1 MLELKGKYC
10 KDCKIF
16 TDNIEQEA
24 LSMVY
29 HFLDHPM
36 FEESKIRIM
45 PDVHAGEDIVVG
57 FTVPFTDHVNPDHVG
72 GDIGCSVSTAITDL
86 PVNEAD
92 YPAIEKTIREN
103 VKFGM
108 TIHEKSVYDV
118 KQLYKHLQTRLGEA
132 RQQWPDMVNN
142 MDVTEKG
149 ITAFLKRIDMSEH
162 MFYHSIGT
170 VGGGNHFVEMG
181 VTPEGKYAFTAH
193 CGSRNLGQKVWKYW
207 KLEAC
212 KLADSAKGYLT
223 GEAMRGYITDMVI
236 SQAYAEYNHMV
247 IDHLVMEAIVSS
259 SGKKAA
265 ITEQIYTTHNYI
277 DFGMKM
283 LRKGA
288 VAAPKGKKIVIPFNM
303 RDGLIICRGKGNE
316 DWNQSAPHGAGRLMS
331 RAMAKELIDLD
342 EYKEA
347 MKGIYSTSVGTGTI
361 DESPMAYKAPK
372 EILQLIADTVEV
384 EYFIKPVINMKA
396 TNSYDSSVEIDMNEE
411 QD

>member
-1 MLELKGKYC
+1 M
-10 KDCKIF
+10 I
-16 TDNIEQEA
+16 
-24 LSMVY
+24 Y

-36 FEESKIRIM
+36 FEQSKIRIM
-45 PDVHAGEDIVVG
+45 PDVHAGKDIVVG

-92 YPAIEKTIREN
+92 YPAIEKTIRAN

-132 RQQWPDMVNN
+132 RQQWHAMVNN

-170 VGGGNHFVEMG
+170 VGGGNHFVEVG
-181 VTPEGKYAFTAH
+181 VTPEGNYAFTAH

-247 IDHLVMEAIVSS
+247 IDRLVMEAIISC
-259 SGKKAA
+259 SGKKAD

-288 VAAPKGKKIVIPFNM
+288 VAAPEGKKLVIPFNM
-303 RDGLIICRGKGNE
+303 RDGLIICRGKGNDE
-316 DWNQSAPHGAGRLMS
+316 WNQSAPHGAGRLMS
-331 RAMAKELIDLD
+331 RAAAKDLIDLD

-361 DESPMAYKAPK
+361 DESPMAYKDPK

-384 EYFIKPVINMKA
+384 EYFIKPVINLKA